1 MGTALLAMCFC
12 AVSLLLALFV
22 SLSPISEK
30 AKIRILYAGAVVSFI
45 AVPLMDRYIA
55 GLNNFP
61 AEMRYRGVLV
71 FVNAVCCFCFI
82 MAFMIKYQAVKKKVD
97 TLEQTVEQ
105 LEHERATAMVQ
116 SVNEDKLQ
124 KVEESLEWFA
134 KRISVFTKEKQDAI
148 NACAIAFAER
158 NQINDPKIP
167 IAVNPLYS
175 QACLMQDGSQAF
187 FYIGKSRK
195 DISAFLAT
203 VFASYFPTGE
213 SFVYKKMPGEKEA
226 SRRGLIER

>member
-22 SLSPISEK
+22 SLSPISER
-30 AKIRILYAGAVVSFI
+30 AKIRILYAGAVASFI

-124 KVEESLEWFA
+124 
-134 KRISVFTKEKQDAI
+134 R
-148 NACAIAFAER
+148 
-158 NQINDPKIP
+158 
-167 IAVNPLYS
+167 
-175 QACLMQDGSQAF
+175 
-187 FYIGKSRK
+187 
-195 DISAFLAT
+195 
-203 VFASYFPTGE
+203 
-213 SFVYKKMPGEKEA
+213 
-226 SRRGLIER
+226 

>member
-30 AKIRILYAGAVVSFI
+30 AKIRILYAGAVASFI

-82 MAFMIKYQAVKKKVD
+82 MAFMIKYQAVK
-97 TLEQTVEQ
+97 
-105 LEHERATAMVQ
+105 
-116 SVNEDKLQ
+116 
-124 KVEESLEWFA
+124 
-134 KRISVFTKEKQDAI
+134 
-148 NACAIAFAER
+148 
-158 NQINDPKIP
+158 
-167 IAVNPLYS
+167 
-175 QACLMQDGSQAF
+175 
-187 FYIGKSRK
+187 RK
-195 DISAFLAT
+195 
-203 VFASYFPTGE
+203 
-213 SFVYKKMPGEKEA
+213 
-226 SRRGLIER
+226 

>member
-30 AKIRILYAGAVVSFI
+30 AKIRILYAGAVASFI

-116 SVNEDKLQ
+116 SVNED
-124 KVEESLEWFA
+124 
-134 KRISVFTKEKQDAI
+134 QDAI

-226 SRRGLIER
+226 SRRGLGGR